1 MDKKPKDP
9 RSPSAQPAEQD
20 PSTLNEPT
28 SVEADKEPVDK
39 PAARAATKGR
49 GRAAKA
55 PAKAPAES
63 PASATK
69 VETDSVESKPETK
82 SQANPKPKPKTQ
94 PETKAVQAVSS
105 PSEERPRESGG
116 QGPALMVAVVAL
128 LIAAAAVGYTVWQGQ
143 QRQTQLMQS
152 QSLSGKLDELRS
164 RMGAERNQLEQRLV
178 EQDRQQQ
185 ELVKQVTG
193 LQGELA
199 KARERQPRDWLLAES
214 DYLVQMAARKLWLE
228 QDVATAVAL
237 LKDADRRLNLM
248 RDEALT
254 PVRQALR
261 DDITALQ
268 GLPRQDL
275 AGVALTIESLIT
287 SVDRWLL
294 NRVELPDLAQTEVS
308 DSPSDSVSDWKSNL
322 AKSWNALVDDF
333 ITIRRRQGELQP
345 LLAPEQEWYLR
356 EHLKG
361 KLMQAQ
367 LALYHGHTDAY
378 RKALSTAA
386 DWVET
391 YFKRDD
397 ATIEAALTSLGE
409 LQRTELG
416 SRLPDSLASQP
427 LLEALVQDRLGREN
441 KG

>member
-1 MDKKPKDP
+1 MDKKPENP
-9 RSPSAQPAEQD
+9 RSPSAKPAEQD
-20 PSTLNEPT
+20 QSTLNDEST
-28 SVEADKEPVDK
+28 SVENTKEAADK
-39 PAARAATKGR
+39 PAARPGTKGR
-49 GRAAKA
+49 GRAAK
-55 PAKAPAES
+55 
-63 PASATK
+63 SATK
-69 VETDSVESKPETK
+69 RSPSAVKAETESVTSEPQPEVKPQPEPQPKPE
-82 SQANPKPKPKTQ
+82 PKAEQ
-94 PETKAVQAVSS
+94 PAPA
-105 PSEERPRESGG
+105 PERPREGSG

-143 QRQTQLMQS
+143 QRQAQLMQS
-152 QSLSGKLDELRS
+152 QSLSGKLDELRN

-185 ELVKQVTG
+185 ALIKQVTG
-193 LQGELA
+193 LQGELV

-228 QDVATAVAL
+228 QDVATAIAL

-248 RDEALT
+248 KDEALT

-261 DDITALQ
+261 DDITVLQ

-275 AGVALTIESLIT
+275 AGVALTIESLIN
-287 SVDRWLL
+287 SVDRWPL
-294 NRVELPDLAQTEVS
+294 NRVELPDLAQAEVS
-308 DSPSDSVSDWKSNL
+308 DSPSESVSDWKSNL

-391 YFKRDD
+391 YFKRDE
-397 ATIEAALTSLGE
+397 ATIEGALTSLAE

-427 LLEALVQDRLGREN
+427 LLEALVQDRLGRESQ
-441 KG
+441 G

>member
-1 MDKKPKDP
+1 MDKKPENP
-9 RSPSAQPAEQD
+9 RSPSAKPAEQD
-20 PSTLNEPT
+20 QAALNEST
-28 SVEADKEPVDK
+28 SAENAKEAADK
-39 PAARAATKGR
+39 PATRPAAKGR
-49 GRAAKA
+49 SRAAKT
-55 PAKAPAES
+55 PAKSSSSVTKAETES
-63 PASATK
+63 VKSA
-69 VETDSVESKPETK
+69 SKPEGT
-82 SQANPKPKPKTQ
+82 PKPKAEPNPEPKVDHPAPA
-94 PETKAVQAVSS
+94 PE
-105 PSEERPRESGG
+105 PERARESAS

-143 QRQTQLMQS
+143 QRQAQLMQS
-152 QSLSGKLDELRS
+152 QSLSGKLDELRN

-228 QDVATAVAL
+228 QDVATAIAL

-275 AGVALTIESLIT
+275 AGVALTIESLIA
-287 SVDRWLL
+287 SVDRWPL
-294 NRVELPDLAQTEVS
+294 NRVELPELAQAEVS

-397 ATIEAALTSLGE
+397 ATIEGALTSLAE

-416 SRLPDSLASQP
+416 SRLPESLASQP
-427 LLEALVQDRLGREN
+427 LLEALVQERLGRES